1 MNGEGNEAMRELE
14 IKFAFLEKHV
24 EAQDRAMLEHAE
36 RIAALETRLQRL
48 HERIERGPEDQLPPE
63 APPPHY

>member
-1 MNGEGNEAMRELE
+1 MNGEENDAVRELE

-24 EAQDRAMLEHAE
+24 ETQDRAMLEFAE

-48 HERIERGPEDQLPPE
+48 QERFARGPEDPLPPE